1 MPNTVYHVDKCLI
14 CADRRDTPA
23 ADGPDRVWAAHCSDC
38 RDSVELLKSS
48 SVHSFN
54 SRSVKSSRIALDDR
68 LLQSGHSCVCVSV
81 QHLCRHSLQKLWL
94 HDRTKGSL
102 KTSLQIGQV
111 RSSSGCES
119 MFSCWNMLCGV
130 LQQVPLF
137 CSFIK
142 LCDWLKLCNM
152 FTFTI
157 WEKNYKTGQNKQ
169 ISELAEWVNSIPL
182 IYRTQLHNNVF
193 YNVAAKC
200 RTADCWQVN
209 SGNFNMCKT
218 SALLILYEK

>member
-1 MPNTVYHVDKCLI
+1 MSPFSQIREASTE
-14 CADRRDTPA
+14 A

-119 MFSCWNMLCGV
+119 I
-130 LQQVPLF
+130 
-137 CSFIK
+137 SFIPRCVQMVTAWK
-142 LCDWLKLCNM
+142 PPFPAANTVIKPKSSRCEPVWCHTDCSLKSLQSTLTSSPNSAWRQSAVAKRETPRSTCDTNTCTDRDLVHRKAQSC
-152 FTFTI
+152 
-157 WEKNYKTGQNKQ
+157 
-169 ISELAEWVNSIPL
+169 ISLFSR
-182 IYRTQLHNNVF
+182 Y
-193 YNVAAKC
+193 
-200 RTADCWQVN
+200 
-209 SGNFNMCKT
+209 
-218 SALLILYEK
+218 